1 MVWDRIKEMNLY
13 DKISDDLKQINS
25 HDSEVVERYI
35 TDPDGLK
42 EIKSFMRQGWD
53 SSRIGQQLGLTIN
66 QVDIIKE
73 LLGKIN

>member
-1 MVWDRIKEMNLY
+1 MVWDKIKEMNLY
-13 DKISDDLKQINS
+13 DKISDDLKQISS

-35 TDPDGLK
+35 TDTDGLK

-73 LLGKIN
+73 LLGKLN